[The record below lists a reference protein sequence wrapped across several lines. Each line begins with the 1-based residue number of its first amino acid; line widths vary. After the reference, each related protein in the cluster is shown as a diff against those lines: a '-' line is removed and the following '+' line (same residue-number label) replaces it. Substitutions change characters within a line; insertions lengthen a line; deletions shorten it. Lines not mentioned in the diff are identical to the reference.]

1 MATTPEA
8 AEAPEGRP
16 PDKPP
21 TPQCLFPPE
30 PKQSQAAAPIDSTV
44 TDNESAPEL
53 LATICSVLI
62 PTYTETEV
70 QHRLCPPVSQEVH
83 ALWCARNAGWLTQ
96 NEFEE
101 AILKFFVTCDAPA
114 ALLFADDSATTA
126 ALTPRTPSP
135 AGCTPGDLGAQD
147 ATASDQGPEFLCVP
161 SPISPDVTGTKVPK
175 TSTTALPLYQEQESA
190 VVSPCFPRSHEMQL
204 GDRDS
209 SVPTGLV
216 SSGLSSEG
224 PPQTAEH
231 DTGSLMSQASRLN
244 DPPSD
249 KWETE
254 GGPLAGAGHVVVVK
268 AKGAVIDSVDPG
280 TFLCPDSATR
290 NPKIIFE
297 VPPPGPNIGAGDDNA
312 AAKLPPP
319 LTLPGSWT
327 LVAPAG
333 SEELGAPLSTGPGV
347 DALLPTPTADPDNDT
362 VQSPPPLTFPR
373 PWTLGA
379 SALSED
385 LGALLS
391 TGMGARP
398 VGRGKDDDEDEGQ
411 APWVDDDAEGDEDGA
426 REGAEEVTD
435 KDAEV
440 GNAAWADDDDAAKGA
455 AEEDTAPGAAE
466 EDAAPVCEE
475 VVRDSDA
482 DEGEDVATEDADD
495 AADADAAADLAPGT
509 DDCFRGD

>member
-1 MATTPEA
+1 MARSKTPSA
-8 AEAPEGRP
+8 LARGLDVQGARP
-16 PDKPP
+16 PDPP
-21 TPQCLFPPE
+21 TPQCLFPPDAKPGPDAVPATSLDTE
-30 PKQSQAAAPIDSTV
+30 QILQVLI
-44 TDNESAPEL
+44 SAPL
-53 LATICSVLI
+53 NSD
-62 PTYTETEV
+62 
-70 QHRLCPPVSQEVH
+70 
-83 ALWCARNAGWLTQ
+83 
-96 NEFEE
+96 EFE
-101 AILKFFVTCDAPA
+101 A
-114 ALLFADDSATTA
+114 ALDRLFADDSATTA

-175 TSTTALPLYQEQESA
+175 TSTTALPLHQEQEPA
-190 VVSPCFPRSHEMQL
+190 VVSPCFPRSPEMQL

-224 PPQTAEH
+224 PSQTAEN

-347 DALLPTPTADPDNDT
+347 DALLPTPTADPDNDA

-373 PWTLGA
+373 TWTLGA

-391 TGMGARP
+391 TDTGARP

-440 GNAAWADDDDAAKGA
+440 GNADWADDDDEAK
-455 AEEDTAPGAAE
+455 GAAE
-466 EDAAPVCEE
+466 EDAAPVREE
-475 VVRDSDA
+475 AARDSDA
-482 DEGEDVATEDADD
+482 DEGEDVATEDADE
-495 AADADAAADLAPGT
+495 AADEDAAADHAPGT